1 MTPSELGGDPQ
12 GSANTAGDV
21 LAAVGWRQDDLMAA
35 LTPTEPLPDV
45 PIEEMIAFWSD
56 RASLPPATVAMIQTM
71 QEIDPDFA
79 ETLNAVREEIADKS
93 PVRQPEAAPTREK
106 KTGFKLANFWL
117 RGQQLVTAGMI
128 AALAIVFVESGV
140 LYTKNQQEQKD
151 RDELRGAQLQTTA
164 AEQKAADAQTALAAA
179 HKTEEVIAK
188 ADRAKVDALAVQ
200 NKQLEAQLKA
210 VKSTPAASG
219 SNPLASARRDGENL
233 IVGDQ
238 IYQISKRRA
247 VPPVLQS
254 FSASHRLVGVPSVQF
269 VGLKGV
275 DDWKLTPFST
285 AVKTLTPTFRWATRK
300 NAVRYSLII
309 SLAGEDLP
317 EMRTDKPEYT
327 VKGLMP
333 GKQYAW
339 HVVALEKEDDGH
351 THTDD
356 SGPAYFTTLSEADL
370 DQYKKIEAN
379 TGMGPMERAGYLL
392 KLGLMEDAIV
402 EIEKGRKDNPA
413 FADALLKSIDEYRHG
428 K

>member
-1 MTPSELGGDPQ
+1 
-12 GSANTAGDV
+12 
-21 LAAVGWRQDDLMAA
+21 
-35 LTPTEPLPDV
+35 
-45 PIEEMIAFWSD
+45 
-56 RASLPPATVAMIQTM
+56 
-71 QEIDPDFA
+71 
-79 ETLNAVREEIADKS
+79 
-93 PVRQPEAAPTREK
+93 
-106 KTGFKLANFWL
+106 
-117 RGQQLVTAGMI
+117 
-128 AALAIVFVESGV
+128 
-140 LYTKNQQEQKD
+140 
-151 RDELRGAQLQTTA
+151 
-164 AEQKAADAQTALAAA
+164 
-179 HKTEEVIAK
+179 
-188 ADRAKVDALAVQ
+188 
-200 NKQLEAQLKA
+200 
-210 VKSTPAASG
+210 
-219 SNPLASARRDGENL
+219 
-233 IVGDQ
+233 
-238 IYQISKRRA
+238 
-247 VPPVLQS
+247 
-254 FSASHRLVGVPSVQF
+254 
-269 VGLKGV
+269 
-275 DDWKLTPFST
+275 
-285 AVKTLTPTFRWATRK
+285 
-300 NAVRYSLII
+300 VRYSLII